1 LAGSASLHI
10 LANYNLPLNRAL
22 GFIMDKSEKNLLL
35 WSFIY
40 WVACVNTIT
49 AIGFTLL
56 TEAYDYSYSISA
68 TKLALI
74 CATLQFLF
82 FKYQGELP
90 FYKQFGVIF
99 LATFIYMSFL
109 EVGSNLLNFNV
120 ESLGMYLTLVFMFSL
135 PLVLV
140 SYFVK
145 FRLYRY
151 SEKPNKQINQD
162 K

>member
-1 LAGSASLHI
+1 
-10 LANYNLPLNRAL
+10 
-22 GFIMDKSEKNLLL
+22 MDKSEKNLLL

-40 WVACVNTIT
+40 WIACVNMIT

-56 TEAYDYSYSISA
+56 TGAYDYSYSISA
-68 TKLALI
+68 IKLALI
-74 CATLQFLF
+74 CATLQFVF

-90 FYKQFGVIF
+90 FYKQFGAIF
-99 LATFIYMSFL
+99 LSTFIYMSFL
-109 EVGSNLLNFNV
+109 EVGSNLLDFNV

-151 SEKPNKQINQD
+151 SEKPNKKIN
-162 K
+162 

>member
-1 LAGSASLHI
+1 
-10 LANYNLPLNRAL
+10 
-22 GFIMDKSEKNLLL
+22 MDKSEKNLLL

-56 TEAYDYSYSISA
+56 TDSYDYSYSISA

-74 CATLQFLF
+74 CATLQFTF
-82 FKYQGELP
+82 FKYRGNLP

-99 LATFIYMSFL
+99 LSTFVYMSFL
-109 EVGSNLLNFNV
+109 EVGSNLLNFDV
-120 ESLGMYLTLVFMFSL
+120 EYFGFYLILVFVFTL

-151 SEKPNKQINQD
+151 GEKPNK
-162 K
+162 